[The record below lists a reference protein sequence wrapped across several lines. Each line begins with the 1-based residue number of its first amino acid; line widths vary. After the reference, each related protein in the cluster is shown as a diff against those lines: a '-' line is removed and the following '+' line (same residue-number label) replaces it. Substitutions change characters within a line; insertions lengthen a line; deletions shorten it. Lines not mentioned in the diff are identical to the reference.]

1 MISIEFILKYFS
13 WYFWCYC
20 FPQRSIKNGNQYWE
34 CCYFLFQLNYHQNLK
49 EGTILYIYTNIF
61 TKFITSII
69 SREIFPTREMTYF
82 NRILKKNNFLGISWC
97 YCFPQ
102 RIIKTE
108 TNIRNVVVFYSNK
121 TTTKIPREEQFF
133 VICTLCLCWNW
144 SRTLKKFNLEYLSLR
159 IHNIWTIRLFADL

>member
-1 MISIEFILKYFS
+1 MI
-13 WYFWCYC
+13 
-20 FPQRSIKNGNQYWE
+20 
-34 CCYFLFQLNYHQNLK
+34 
-49 EGTILYIYTNIF
+49 
-61 TKFITSII
+61 
-69 SREIFPTREMTYF
+69 YF

-159 IHNIWTIRLFADL
+159 IHNIWTIRLFADLWLWFVINYYFTMKNVINWVTIPPGYVLLFSYLIRFWGEFVSKEFQWSAKNIYK